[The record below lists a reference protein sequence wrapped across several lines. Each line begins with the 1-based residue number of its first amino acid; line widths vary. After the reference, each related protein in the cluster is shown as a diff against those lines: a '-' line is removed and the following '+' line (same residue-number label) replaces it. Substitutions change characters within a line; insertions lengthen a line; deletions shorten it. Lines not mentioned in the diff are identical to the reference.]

1 MAFVQLKK
9 PGDYIAEIVL
19 DRPEARNAFHTEMGE
34 QLLSICRQIQNS
46 NTRAVL
52 ITSSTE
58 KSFCSGADLKERNHM
73 TEQEWK
79 QQHVLFRKMFNTIQ
93 ELKSPVIAV
102 VNGYALAGGF
112 ELVLNCDFIVASH
125 SAIFGL
131 PEVKRGIMPGGGGT
145 RLLAKRI
152 GVHRAKEWVCTGKMV
167 SAEEADKAGLLNRL
181 VPTDDLYD
189 CALEIAYAIA
199 ANAPVAVQN
208 AKASVD
214 SCYSLPDKEA
224 RKVENEFYNECL
236 NTEDRIEGIRAFV
249 EKRNPL
255 FIGR

>member
-1 MAFVQLKK
+1 MAFVHLKK
-9 PGDYIAEIVL
+9 SNDYIAEIVL
-19 DRPEARNAFHTEMGE
+19 DRPEARNAFHTEMAE
-34 QLLSICRQIQNS
+34 QLLAVCRQIQTS
-46 NTRAVL
+46 DTRVVL
-52 ITSSTE
+52 ITSSNET
-58 KSFCSGADLKERNHM
+58 SFCSGADLKERNHM
-73 TEQEWK
+73 TEQQWK

-93 ELKSPVIAV
+93 ELKMPVIAV

-145 RLLAKRI
+145 RLLAKRV
-152 GVHRAKEWVCTGKMV
+152 GVHRAKEWVCTGRMIG
-167 SAEEADKAGLLNRL
+167 AEEAERAGLLNRL
-181 VPTDDLYD
+181 VTADELRDS
-189 CALEIAYAIA
+189 ALEIAKAII
-199 ANAPVAVQN
+199 ANAPLAVQN

-214 SCYSLPDKEA
+214 SCYPLTDDEA
-224 RKVENEFYNECL
+224 RKVENEFYNKCL

-255 FIGR
+255 FTGR